1 MNLDP
6 IAEAKIAELRAERD
20 AYAER
25 VDELESHLCD
35 ALDEVESLKAELKRM
50 MADRTYNLAGVA

>member
-25 VDELESHLCD
+25 VDDLESHLCGI
-35 ALDEVESLKAELKRM
+35 ESG
-50 MADRTYNLAGVA
+50 T